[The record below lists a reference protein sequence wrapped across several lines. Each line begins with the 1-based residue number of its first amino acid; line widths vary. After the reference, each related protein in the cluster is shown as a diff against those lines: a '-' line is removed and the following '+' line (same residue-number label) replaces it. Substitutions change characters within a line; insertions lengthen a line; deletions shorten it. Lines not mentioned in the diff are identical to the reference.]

1 MGIENDMFYE
11 QKERFQIELE
21 IKHSEVSL
29 IPWECSCGT
38 QWNSFIKVWSILQEC
53 SRQRG
58 NFRCLEGRWQ
68 IIWRMI
74 NIRRMMSIWQYL
86 EGSVDIQWIAD
97 IQFSTQKSIF
107 QWHGFGQKRPLF
119 SSLNKYCSKM

>member
-1 MGIENDMFYE
+1 MKREISNQLRYKTFRGIFDSLGMF
-11 QKERFQIELE
+11 L
-21 IKHSEVSL
+21 
-29 IPWECSCGT
+29 
-38 QWNSFIKVWSILQEC
+38 WNAMEFIYQSVINSPGM

-58 NFRCLEGRWQ
+58 NFRCLDGRWQ

-97 IQFSTQKSIF
+97 IQFSTQKLYSNDMVLY
-107 QWHGFGQKRPLF
+107 KRGLCFPH
-119 SSLNKYCSKM
+119 